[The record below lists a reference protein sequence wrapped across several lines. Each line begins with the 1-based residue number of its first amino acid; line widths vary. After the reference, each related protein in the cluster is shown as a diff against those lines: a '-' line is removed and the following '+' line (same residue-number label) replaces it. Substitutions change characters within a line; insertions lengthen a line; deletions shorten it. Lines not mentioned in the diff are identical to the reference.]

1 MRAWVIERSTEIQRV
16 LSFKTQIVDTGV
28 VREHRDIERENFYS
42 PPRPECSL
50 DSEQE
55 NNLEIVVS
63 LCFDDHIYRS
73 VSYRCAQILI

>member
-16 LSFKTQIVDTGV
+16 LSFKSQIVDTGV

-42 PPRPECSL
+42 PPRLECSL
-50 DSEQE
+50 NSEKG

-63 LCFDDHIYRS
+63 LCFDDNIYRS